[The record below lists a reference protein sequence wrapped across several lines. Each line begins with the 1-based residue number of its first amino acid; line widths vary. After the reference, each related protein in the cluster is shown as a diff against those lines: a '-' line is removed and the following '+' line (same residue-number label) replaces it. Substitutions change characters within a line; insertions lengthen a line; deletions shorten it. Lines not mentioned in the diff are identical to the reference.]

1 MRLTNGESRLKGASG
16 TSAYIIAA
24 CAGGAI
30 AAVGVPRGADN
41 IVGAPTVESTQQDS
55 VGFGQWI
62 IAADRASPCCANP
75 LMRYDR
81 APEFTLMIMHMVL
94 LKIRKEVPAADVRK
108 ALDALAALQ
117 KLVPGLLSFHGGPY
131 SSPENFEKGYTH
143 GFSMVFKDAAS
154 RDIYLPHPEH
164 EKCKAMIFPLL
175 QGGLDGAV
183 AFDYEF

>member
-1 MRLTNGESRLKGASG
+1 MVVLDQR
-16 TSAYIIAA
+16 I
-24 CAGGAI
+24 
-30 AAVGVPRGADN
+30 DN
-41 IVGAPTVESTQQDS
+41 PLENHAHDIVNIDIVGTQADRLPVTGTGIVQHPTHC
-55 VGFGQWI
+55 
-62 IAADRASPCCANP
+62 DRASLCCTNP
-75 LMRYDR
+75 LVRYDR

-94 LKIRKEVPAADVRK
+94 LKIRKDVPAADVRK
-108 ALDALAALQ
+108 AFDALAALQ
-117 KLVPGLLSFHGGPY
+117 KVVPGLLSFHGGPY